1 MMTQLIT
8 MQKFSEEFDAAKE
21 AVKAAEDELAQ
32 AKEAEPE
39 ASHHVQEFKLAICYD
54 KKDRC
59 EGIVQAGKHALQ
71 RCDEMMTECEDAESE
86 VLEREELMAPR
97 PQKKTVR
104 MGITAFVRGPDCLL
118 TSALSDYSQNKGTR
132 PPFFSRCWL

>member
-1 MMTQLIT
+1 
-8 MQKFSEEFDAAKE
+8 MQKFTEEFDAAKE
-21 AVKAAEDELAQ
+21 AVKATEDELAH

-39 ASHHVQEFKLAICYD
+39 AASHHVMEFKLAICYD

-71 RCDEMMTECEDAESE
+71 RCDEMMAVCEDAESE

-104 MGITAFVRGPDCLL
+104 AGPAFV
-118 TSALSDYSQNKGTR
+118 
-132 PPFFSRCWL
+132 